1 MSELKSFTSTEGLS
15 LAYTD
20 EGEGLPVIALPG
32 LTRTGRDFDFLAP
45 HLSGVRLIRPDY
57 RGRGASDWAGWET
70 YTVPIEAGDV
80 LTLMDHLGLPRAA
93 FLGTSRGGLISMAIA
108 AGQPDKVIG
117 VCLNDIG
124 PDIDRA
130 GLEVIAKYI
139 GLPPNAKT
147 FDEVA
152 PLRAKTAL
160 GFDNVPMSRWRE
172 DVERLFDETK
182 DGLTLNYDP
191 LLAKSFEVALSA
203 PDPDLWPLFHALKGK
218 PLALIHGLNSDLL
231 SAETAGKMKAARPDM
246 IYAGVPDRG
255 HIPWLDEP
263 EALTA
268 ITQWIDACR

>member
-1 MSELKSFTSTEGLS
+1 MSDVKLYTTKEGLS

-20 EGEGLPVIALPG
+20 EGDGLPVIALPG
-32 LTRTGRDFDFLAP
+32 LTRTGRDFDFVAP

-57 RGRGASDWAGWET
+57 RGRGRSDFAGWET
-70 YTVPIEAGDV
+70 YTVPQEAGDV
-80 LTLMDHLGLPRAA
+80 LALMEHLGLSRAA

-139 GLPPNAKT
+139 GVPPSAASY
-147 FDEVA
+147 DEVT
-152 PLRAKTAL
+152 PVRAKTAA
-160 GFDNVPMSRWRE
+160 GFANVPMSRWRE
-172 DVERLFDETK
+172 DVERLFDETP

-191 LLAKSFEVALSA
+191 LLAKSFEVALNA
-203 PDPDLWPLFHALKGK
+203 PDPDLWPLFHALAGK

-231 SAETAGKMKAARPDM
+231 THATVEKMKAARPDM

-263 EALTA
+263 EALSA